1 MPVEGPTMRAP
12 KALLIP
18 VVALL
23 LVASLTAQVRLLSPS
38 QGQVLYPTRVVRI
51 EWDNPTALPV
61 DLRYSTDQ
69 GTTWMPIASA
79 LHTRSFE
86 WQVPL
91 LDTVGVLIQLQLMAT
106 AAPRVIAEYELPDSV
121 RSAWW
126 SGQSTGVI
134 ALSRR
139 GILCRIEGALL
150 PARGGY
156 ILGLDSSALMCPY
169 PGARDAAV
177 AAVARQLVVVSTL
190 TGELIAVFGGEY
202 TAPITALAAHPRL
215 PLVAA
220 GYADGTLRL
229 WNVAE
234 HRMLGIVLSQA
245 LGAVTAIAFHP
256 DGELLAHSGA
266 DGVIIVEPWET
277 LGSSTNRIWL
287 RHADNLSKAYAVTAL
302 AFSPRGKY
310 LASAGLDGTVRLWDY
325 ANWYAERVFG
335 ELGSTPQ
342 ALAFSGDGSRLFG
355 GSATGVLC
363 QWSIGGGEQVHP
375 PLQIG
380 DAIVAIGAHPFN
392 DTVFLATASG
402 KLSYWTFERTP
413 VASESVTVVV
423 RYPFGLRIGSC
434 RGAVGDTVSLPIL
447 LDRQYVVPLFEQGQF
462 LARCRIVLPPSAALV
477 GDRRLYADHPR
488 RGMYDTLQVPLQ
500 FGGRDTVGMVLLQLL
515 ASTRAQEEIRLLA
528 PEGITWERSVE
539 AFVLERVENGEIVVD
554 TLCRTQQQRVP
565 TFTKHVEAFIAPNP
579 ANQTATLVF
588 SAIEAGGYH
597 IELESLARA
606 DASVLFRGELERGVH
621 RIELN
626 LSPYSSGAYRVVIYG
641 PTVTA
646 AVSLLV
652 IR

>member
-1 MPVEGPTMRAP
+1 
-12 KALLIP
+12 
-18 VVALL
+18 
-23 LVASLTAQVRLLSPS
+23 
-38 QGQVLYPTRVVRI
+38 
-51 EWDNPTALPV
+51 
-61 DLRYSTDQ
+61 
-69 GTTWMPIASA
+69 
-79 LHTRSFE
+79 
-86 WQVPL
+86 
-91 LDTVGVLIQLQLMAT
+91 
-106 AAPRVIAEYELPDSV
+106 
-121 RSAWW
+121 
-126 SGQSTGVI
+126 
-134 ALSRR
+134 
-139 GILCRIEGALL
+139 LL
-150 PARGGY
+150 PASGGY
-156 ILGLDSSALMCPY
+156 LLGLDSSALMCPY
-169 PGARDAAV
+169 PGARDSALV
-177 AAVARQLVVVSTL
+177 AIGGRLVVVSTFR
-190 TGELIAVFGGEY
+190 GELGGALGGEHS
-202 TAPITALAAHPRL
+202 AAITALVAHPRL

-234 HRMLGIVLSQA
+234 RRMLGSVLSQA
-245 LGAVTAIAFHP
+245 LGAVTALAFHP

-287 RHADNLSKAYAVTAL
+287 RHADNLSTAYAVTAV

-363 QWSIGGGEQVHP
+363 QWSIGGGELVHP

-380 DAIVAIGAHPFN
+380 DAIVVLGAHPFN
-392 DTVFLATASG
+392 DTLFVATASG

-413 VASESVTVVV
+413 VASESVMVVV

-477 GDRRLYADHPR
+477 GDRAFYADHPR

-515 ASTRAQEEIRLLA
+515 VSTRAQEEIRLLA

-565 TFTKHVEAFIAPNP
+565 TFTEHVEPFIAPNP

-588 SAIEAGGYH
+588 SAIEAGGYQ

-606 DASVLFRGELERGVH
+606 DASVLFRGDLERGVH

-626 LSPYSSGAYRVVIYG
+626 LSQYSSGAYRVVIYG
-641 PTVTA
+641 PTVTT